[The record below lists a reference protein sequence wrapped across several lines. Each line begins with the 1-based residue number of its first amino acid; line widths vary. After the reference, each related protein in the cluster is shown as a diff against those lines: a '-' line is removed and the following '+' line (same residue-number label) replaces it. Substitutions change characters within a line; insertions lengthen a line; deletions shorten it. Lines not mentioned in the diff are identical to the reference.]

1 MTKINI
7 GDKVRFRFERLD
19 FNKQDAEGIVACI
32 HSSPGCYTRYTIKYV
47 DECDKDKYLIVP
59 ETRIVSVLE
68 TVEEAENM
76 VNHPQHYNVPGKKE
90 CIQEMIEKHGIE
102 ATYWFCVL
110 NADKYAYRKDHKG
123 QTELDEQKIKWYTQK
138 AKELLPQIPL
148 KNRLGHISPQLKYI
162 ADYYGYEDQIDKLKE
177 EVEELRCAID
187 DYQTDETADRAAH
200 LWEEVA
206 DVAILLQ
213 QLLYL
218 ADETDCNMFKAM
230 MEFKVNRQLARI
242 EDEKRYWD
250 DTF

>member
-7 GDKVRFRFERLD
+7 GDKVKFRRIEENIYDR
-19 FNKQDAEGIVACI
+19 EGIVRSVQEVELDKLYYVECI
-32 HSSPGCYTRYTIKYV
+32 
-47 DECDKDKYLIVP
+47 DELGKKQFTVVP
-59 ETRIVSVLE
+59 ENRVVIASQTD
-68 TVEEAENM
+68 NDM
-76 VNHPQHYNVPGKKE
+76 VNHPGHYNVQGRKE
-90 CIQEMIEKHGIE
+90 CIDEMIEKHGIE

-110 NADKYAYRKDHKG
+110 NSDKYAYRKDHKG

-187 DYQTDETADRAAH
+187 DYRTDETADRAAH
-200 LWEEVA
+200 LWEEAA

-242 EDEKRYWD
+242 EEEKRYWND
-250 DTF
+250 PF